1 MIFGSENGETIRGGN
16 QADSLYGMEGGDTL
30 IGYAGKDHLEG
41 GEGADILIGGAED
54 DILIGGAGIDTYVI
68 NRGDGHDTIVDEG
81 RNILKIDGETFA
93 GVFVKEEGSGNYVFT
108 SDDRS
113 YTMSFNSPAT
123 LTIDGSPCYDIGDL
137 ARSLG
142 ISEEEARRQL
152 AEKEARHGVSHGLD
166 DEDTT
171 TLQ

>member
-1 MIFGSENGETIRGGN
+1 MLFEQPYVTCRIRL
-16 QADSLYGMEGGDTL
+16 AASLEAAAELACEHYVL
-30 IGYAGKDHLEG
+30 H
-41 GEGADILIGGAED
+41 GGAMGVIQHDGLED
-54 DILIGGAGIDTYVI
+54 AYARQREWLVRA
-68 NRGDGHDTIVDEG
+68 
-81 RNILKIDGETFA
+81 
-93 GVFVKEEGSGNYVFT
+93 
-108 SDDRS
+108 
-113 YTMSFNSPAT
+113 
-123 LTIDGSPCYDIGDL
+123 GDL